1 VAVCGFP
8 PVPQLLGSRVTVDST
23 VLVAVATLGIIALG
37 LGGRTAE
44 RWLRGRGHEA
54 ERLRRVYDALSCGI
68 IVQDAAGNVVHANQA
83 ARDLLGTTDV
93 VLAGSPDADHRV
105 VHEDGSSAEGA
116 AHPLSRAR
124 RSGLPVR
131 GVVHGVLTG
140 TPSERWCLVDAV
152 PVFDPA
158 SGQLVEAIASIT
170 DITQRRRAE
179 TALLN
184 TSDTLSALI
193 QASPLA
199 IFAFDPAGKITSWS
213 AAAERLFG
221 WRAPEVL
228 GHMLPAIPPGQ
239 QGEFRGHHRAVLEG
253 KSFIDLEAQW
263 QRRDGK
269 PVTLSLALA
278 PLYGGLS
285 EVRGVMVLA
294 SDLTERTKLE
304 SQLRQSQKMEAVG
317 QLAGG
322 VAHDFNNLLT
332 AIIGYT
338 SLLLKAVPPGDPN
351 HEDLLEID
359 RAAARATELTQQL
372 LAFSRRQILQPIL
385 IDLNAVLSDTM
396 RMLGRLLG
404 EHIELAILPEVG
416 LGVVRA
422 DRGQIE
428 QVIINLAVNA
438 RDAMEKAGGKLTL
451 ETRNVCLDRAYANQ
465 HPGATEGEFV
475 MLAVTDTGLGM
486 NAATQ
491 GRIFEPF
498 FTTKERGK
506 GTGLGLS
513 TVYGIIKQSGGT
525 IYVYSEPERGT
536 TFKIYLPRVMAP
548 GPAEVPAPARPA
560 SVRGSETVL
569 VVEDEDGVRSLTCR
583 VLRTYGYM
591 VLEAENGGEALLI
604 AEQHPTP
611 IHLLLTD
618 VVLPRMSG
626 RKLAERLVCTRS
638 GLRVLYMSGYTD
650 GSIINHG
657 ALDPGT
663 AFIQKP
669 FTPEALAQKLREVLD
684 SPAASVLS
692 T

>member
-1 VAVCGFP
+1 M
-8 PVPQLLGSRVTVDST
+8 TVEST
-23 VLVAVATLGIIALG
+23 VIVAVATLGIIGLALG
-37 LGGRTAE
+37 GGAIE
-44 RWLRGRGHEA
+44 RWLRGRAHEA
-54 ERLRRVYDALSCGI
+54 GRLHRFYDALSCGI
-68 IVQDAAGNVVHANQA
+68 IVQDAAGKVVHANQA

-93 VLAGSPDADHRV
+93 VLAGSPEADHRV
-105 VHEDGSSAEGA
+105 VHEDGSSAEGD

-124 RSGLPVR
+124 RTGEPVR
-131 GVVHGVLTG
+131 GVVHGVFTG

-158 SGQLVEAIASIT
+158 TGQLVEAIASLT

-179 TALLN
+179 TALRN

-199 IFAFDPAGKITSWS
+199 IFAFDPAGKVTSWN

-221 WRAPEVL
+221 WRASEVL
-228 GHMLPAIPPGQ
+228 GHMLPAIAPGEL
-239 QGEFRGHHRAVLEG
+239 GEFREHHRDVLEG
-253 KSFIDLEAQW
+253 RSFIDLEVPW
-263 QRRDGK
+263 QRRDGTSL
-269 PVTLSLALA
+269 TLSLALA

-285 EVRGVMVLA
+285 EVRGVIALA
-294 SDLTERTKLE
+294 ADLTERKKLE

-338 SLLLKAVPPGDPN
+338 SLLLKAVPPEDPK
-351 HEDLLEID
+351 HDDLLEID

-372 LAFSRRQILQPIL
+372 LAFSRRQMLQPTPL
-385 IDLNAVLSDTM
+385 DLNAVLSDTM

-404 EHIELAILPEVG
+404 EHIELVILPETG

-438 RDAMEKAGGKLTL
+438 RDAMEVGGKLTL
-451 ETRNVCLDRAYANQ
+451 ETRNVHLDRAYASQ

-475 MLAVTDTGLGM
+475 MLAVTDTGIGM

-491 GRIFEPF
+491 ARIFEPF

-536 TFKIYLPRVMAP
+536 TFKIYLPKVIAP
-548 GPAEVPAPARPA
+548 GLTELPVPVRPA
-560 SVRGSETVL
+560 NVRGTETVL

-583 VLRTYGYM
+583 VLQTYGYR

-604 AEQHPTP
+604 AEQHPAP

-618 VVLPRMSG
+618 LVLPRMSG
-626 RKLAERLVCTRS
+626 QKLADRLVRTHS
-638 GLRVLYMSGYTD
+638 DLRVLYMSGYTH
-650 GSIINHG
+650 GSIVNHG

-684 SPAASVLS
+684 SPAASVPS

>member
-1 VAVCGFP
+1 VTD
-8 PVPQLLGSRVTVDST
+8 GSP
-23 VLVAVATLGIIALG
+23 VLVALATLAVLGLG
-37 LGGRTAE
+37 LGGSVVK
-44 RWLRGRGHEA
+44 RWLKGRTHEA
-54 ERLRRVYDALSCGI
+54 ERLHRFYDALSCGI

-83 ARDLLGTTDV
+83 ARELLGTTDV
-93 VLAGSPDADHRV
+93 VLPGSPGADHRV
-105 VHEDGSSAEGA
+105 VHEDGSSAEGD
-116 AHPLSRAR
+116 AHPLSQAR
-124 RSGLPVR
+124 RTGQPVR
-131 GVVHGVLTG
+131 GVVHGVHTG

-158 SGQLVEAIASIT
+158 TGRLVEAIASLT

-184 TSDTLSALI
+184 TRDTLSALI

-199 IFAFDPAGKITSWS
+199 IFTFDTAGKVSSWN

-221 WRAPEVL
+221 WRTSEVL
-228 GHMLPAIPPGQ
+228 GHILPAIAPSQLAG
-239 QGEFRGHHRAVLEG
+239 FREHHRAVLEG
-253 KSFIDLEAQW
+253 QSFIDLEAHW
-263 QRRDGK
+263 QRRDGTT
-269 PVTLSLALA
+269 VTLSLALA

-294 SDLTERTKLE
+294 ADLTDRKKLE
-304 SQLRQSQKMEAVG
+304 GQLRQSQKMEAVG

-338 SLLLKAVPPGDPN
+338 SLVLKDTPP
-351 HEDLLEID
+351 EKQQYQDLLEID

-372 LAFSRRQILQPIL
+372 LAFSRRQMLQPTL
-385 IDLNAVLSDTM
+385 LDLNAVLSDTM

-404 EHIELAILPEVG
+404 EHIELAILPETS

-438 RDAMEKAGGKLTL
+438 RDAMEGGGKLTL
-451 ETRNVCLDRAYANQ
+451 ETRNVSLDRAYAGQ

-475 MLAVTDTGLGM
+475 MLAVTDTGVGM
-486 NAATQ
+486 SAATQ

-525 IYVYSEPERGT
+525 IYVYSEVGRGT
-536 TFKIYLPRVMAP
+536 TFKIYLPRVKAQ
-548 GPAEVPAPARPA
+548 GPTEVPVPTRPA

-569 VVEDEDGVRSLTCR
+569 VVEDEEGVRSLTCR
-583 VLRTYGYM
+583 VLRTYGYT

-604 AEQHPTP
+604 AEQHPAP

-618 VVLPRMSG
+618 VVLPRISG
-626 RKLAERLVCTRS
+626 RKLAERLVRS
-638 GLRVLYMSGYTD
+638 SPELRVLYMSGYTD
-650 GSIINHG
+650 GSIVNHG

-669 FTPEALAQKLREVLD
+669 FTPEALAQRLREVLD
-684 SPAASVLS
+684 APAASVPPA
-692 T
+692 

>member
-1 VAVCGFP
+1 LTVESSAIVAI
-8 PVPQLLGSRVTVDST
+8 
-23 VLVAVATLGIIALG
+23 ATLGIIGLG
-37 LGGRTAE
+37 LGGRAVD
-44 RWLRGRGHEA
+44 RWLRGRAHEA
-54 ERLRRVYDALSCGI
+54 ERLRRFYDALSCGI
-68 IVQDAAGNVVHANQA
+68 IVQDATGKVVHANQA

-93 VLAGSPDADHRV
+93 VLAGSPEADHRV
-105 VHEDGSSAEGA
+105 VHEDGSSAEGD

-124 RSGLPVR
+124 QTGQPVR
-131 GVVHGVLTG
+131 GVVHGVFTG
-140 TPSERWCLVDAV
+140 TTAERWCLVDAV

-158 SGQLVEAIASIT
+158 TGQLVEAVASIT

-179 TALLN
+179 TELRN
-184 TSDTLSALI
+184 TTDTLSALI

-199 IFAFDPAGKITSWS
+199 IFAFDPAGKLTSWN

-221 WRAPEVL
+221 WRASEVL
-228 GHMLPAIPPGQ
+228 GQMLPIAPDQ
-239 QGEFRGHHRAVLEG
+239 LREFREHHLAVLAG
-253 KSFIDLEAQW
+253 KSFIDLEVRW
-263 QRRDGK
+263 QSRDGASLM
-269 PVTLSLALA
+269 LSLALA
-278 PLYGGLS
+278 PLYGGFS
-285 EVRGVMVLA
+285 EVRGVIALA
-294 SDLTERTKLE
+294 ADLTERKKLE

-332 AIIGYT
+332 AIMGYT
-338 SLLLKAVPPGDPN
+338 SLLLRVVPPEDTK

-372 LAFSRRQILQPIL
+372 LAFSRRQMLKPTL
-385 IDLNAVLSDTM
+385 LDLNAVVTGTM

-404 EHIELAILPEVG
+404 EHIELAILSDAG
-416 LGVVRA
+416 LGLVRA

-438 RDAMEKAGGKLTL
+438 RDAMEGGGRLVL
-451 ETRNVCLDRAYANQ
+451 ETRNVTLDRSYASQ

-475 MLAVTDTGLGM
+475 MLAVTDAGTGM
-486 NAATQ
+486 DAATQ
-491 GRIFEPF
+491 ARIFEPF

-525 IYVYSEPERGT
+525 IYVDSEPGRGT

-548 GPAEVPAPARPA
+548 GPTEMPAPVRPA
-560 SVRGSETVL
+560 NVRGTETVL
-569 VVEDEDGVRSLTCR
+569 VVEDEEGVRSLTSR
-583 VLRTYGYM
+583 VLHTYGYT
-591 VLEAENGGEALLI
+591 VLDAENGGEALLI
-604 AEQHPTP
+604 AEQHPAP
-611 IHLLLTD
+611 IHVLLTD

-626 RKLAERLVCTRS
+626 RKLAERLVRTHPD
-638 GLRVLYMSGYTD
+638 LRILYMSGYTD
-650 GSIINHG
+650 DSIVNRG
-657 ALDPGT
+657 TLDPGT

-669 FTPEALAQKLREVLD
+669 FTPDALARKLREVLD
-684 SPAASVLS
+684 SPYASVPV

>member
-1 VAVCGFP
+1 LTVESTAIVAI
-8 PVPQLLGSRVTVDST
+8 
-23 VLVAVATLGIIALG
+23 ATLAIVG
-37 LGGRTAE
+37 LGVGGRAVE
-44 RWLRGRGHEA
+44 RWLRGRAHEA
-54 ERLRRVYDALSCGI
+54 ERLRRFYDALSCGI
-68 IVQDAAGNVVHANQA
+68 IVQDAAGRVVHANQA

-93 VLAGSPDADHRV
+93 VLAGSPSSDHRV
-105 VHEDGSSAEGA
+105 VHEDGSSAEGN

-124 RSGLPVR
+124 QTGQPVR
-131 GVVHGVLTG
+131 GVVHGVFTG
-140 TPSERWCLVDAV
+140 TASERWCLVDAV

-158 SGQLVEAIASIT
+158 TGLLVEAVASIT

-179 TALLN
+179 TELRN

-199 IFAFDPAGKITSWS
+199 IFAFDPAGKLTSWN
-213 AAAERLFG
+213 AAAERMFG
-221 WRAPEVL
+221 WKAPEVL
-228 GHMLPAIPPGQ
+228 GHTLPAIAPDQ
-239 QGEFRGHHRAVLEG
+239 LREFREHHLAVLAG
-253 KSFIDLEAQW
+253 KSFIDLEVRW
-263 QRRDGK
+263 QRRDGALLM
-269 PVTLSLALA
+269 LSLALA

-285 EVRGVMVLA
+285 EVRGVIALA
-294 SDLTERTKLE
+294 ADLTERKKLE

-332 AIIGYT
+332 AIMGYT
-338 SLLLKAVPPGDPN
+338 SLLLKVVPRQDPK

-359 RAAARATELTQQL
+359 RAAGRATELTQQL
-372 LAFSRRQILQPIL
+372 LAFSRRQMLKPTL
-385 IDLNAVLSDTM
+385 LDLNAVLSDTM
-396 RMLGRLLG
+396 RLLGRLLG
-404 EHIELAILPEVG
+404 EHIELAILPDTG

-438 RDAMEKAGGKLTL
+438 RDAMQGGGRLVL
-451 ETRNVCLDRAYANQ
+451 ETRNVTLDRTYASQ

-475 MLAVTDTGLGM
+475 MLAVTDTGTGM
-486 NAATQ
+486 DAATQ
-491 GRIFEPF
+491 ARIFEPF

-525 IYVYSEPERGT
+525 IYVYSEPDRGT
-536 TFKIYLPRVMAP
+536 TFKIYLPRVMAR
-548 GPAEVPAPARPA
+548 GPIEMPAPVKPA
-560 SVRGSETVL
+560 NVRGTETVL
-569 VVEDEDGVRSLTCR
+569 VVEDEEGVRSLTCR
-583 VLRTYGYM
+583 VLHTYGYT

-604 AEQHPTP
+604 AEQHPAP
-611 IHLLLTD
+611 VHLLLTD

-626 RKLAERLVCTRS
+626 LKLAERLVRTQPD
-638 GLRVLYMSGYTD
+638 LRILYMSGYTD
-650 GSIINHG
+650 GSIVNH
-657 ALDPGT
+657 LDPGT

-669 FTPEALAQKLREVLD
+669 FTPDALAQKLREVLD
-684 SPAASVLS
+684 SPAASVPS

>member
-1 VAVCGFP
+1 
-8 PVPQLLGSRVTVDST
+8 VTIESV
-23 VLVAVATLGIIALG
+23 VIVATVTLGAIGLG
-37 LGGRTAE
+37 LSGGAVQ
-44 RWLRGRGHEA
+44 RWLRWRAHEA
-54 ERLRRVYDALSCGI
+54 ERLRRFYDALSCGI
-68 IVQDAAGNVVHANQA
+68 IVQDAAGKVVHANQA

-93 VLAGSPDADHRV
+93 VLAGSPDSDHRV
-105 VHEDGSSAEGA
+105 VHEDGSSAEGN

-124 RSGLPVR
+124 QTGQPVR
-131 GVVHGVLTG
+131 GVVHGVFTG
-140 TPSERWCLVDAV
+140 TPAERWCLVDAV

-158 SGQLVEAIASIT
+158 TGKLVEAIASLT
-170 DITQRRRAE
+170 DITQRRRVE
-179 TALLN
+179 TALRN

-199 IFAFDPAGKITSWS
+199 IFAFDPAGKVTSWNP
-213 AAAERLFG
+213 AAERLFG
-221 WRAPEVL
+221 WRASEVV
-228 GHMLPAIPPGQ
+228 GHMLPAIAPDQLGK
-239 QGEFRGHHRAVLEG
+239 FREHHLAVLEG
-253 KSFIDLEAQW
+253 RAFIDLEAQW
-263 QRRDGK
+263 QRRDGTSL
-269 PVTLSLALA
+269 TLSLALA

-285 EVRGVMVLA
+285 EVRGVIALA
-294 SDLTERTKLE
+294 ADLTDRKKLE

-332 AIIGYT
+332 AIMGFT
-338 SLLLKAVPPGDPN
+338 SLLLKAVPPEDPK
-351 HEDLLEID
+351 HDDLLEID

-372 LAFSRRQILQPIL
+372 LAFSRRQMLQPTL
-385 IDLNAVLSDTM
+385 LDLNAVLSDTM

-404 EHIELAILPEVG
+404 QHIELAILPETD

-438 RDAMEKAGGKLTL
+438 RDAMERGGKLTL
-451 ETRNVCLDRAYANQ
+451 ETRNVTLDRAYAGQ

-475 MLAVTDTGLGM
+475 MLAVTDTGSGM
-486 NAATQ
+486 SPATQ
-491 GRIFEPF
+491 ARIFEPF

-536 TFKIYLPRVMAP
+536 TFKIYLPRVVAH
-548 GPAEVPAPARPA
+548 GPTELSVPARPA
-560 SVRGSETVL
+560 DVRGNETVL
-569 VVEDEDGVRSLTCR
+569 VVEDEDGVRALTCR
-583 VLRTYGYM
+583 VLQTYGYT

-604 AEQHPTP
+604 AEQHPAP
-611 IHLLLTD
+611 IHILLTD

-626 RKLAERLVCTRS
+626 RKLAERLVRTQS
-638 GLRVLYMSGYTD
+638 DLRVLYMSGYTD
-650 GSIINHG
+650 GSIFNHG

-663 AFIQKP
+663 AFIPKP

-684 SPAASVLS
+684 SPAASVPS

>member
-1 VAVCGFP
+1 MVALT
-8 PVPQLLGSRVTVDST
+8 LLGIV
-23 VLVAVATLGIIALG
+23 GLG
-37 LGGRTAE
+37 LGGWGLQRL
-44 RWLRGRGHEA
+44 LRGRAHET
-54 ERLRRVYDALSCGI
+54 ERLRRFYDALSCGI
-68 IVQDAAGNVVHANQA
+68 IVQDAAGKVVHANQA
-83 ARDLLGTTDV
+83 ARELLGTTDV
-93 VLAGSPDADHRV
+93 VLAGSPGADHRV
-105 VHEDGSSAEGA
+105 VHEDGSSAEGE
-116 AHPLSRAR
+116 AHPLSHAR
-124 RSGLPVR
+124 RTGLPVR
-131 GVVHGVLTG
+131 GVVHGVRTG
-140 TPSERWCLVDAV
+140 TPTERWCLVDAV

-158 SGQLVEAIASIT
+158 TGQLVEAIASIT

-184 TSDTLSALI
+184 ASDTLSALI

-199 IFAFDPAGKITSWS
+199 IFAFDPDGKVTSWN
-213 AAAERLFG
+213 AAAERMFG
-221 WRAPEVL
+221 WRASEVL
-228 GHMLPAIPPGQ
+228 GHMLPAIAPDDVR
-239 QGEFRGHHRAVLEG
+239 EFREHHQAVLEG
-253 KSFIDLEAQW
+253 QSFIDLETQW
-263 QRRDGK
+263 QRRDGR

-294 SDLTERTKLE
+294 ADLTERKKLE
-304 SQLRQSQKMEAVG
+304 SQLRQAQKMEAVG

-338 SLLLKAVPPGDPN
+338 SLLLKAVPSGDQK

-372 LAFSRRQILQPIL
+372 LAFSRRQMLQPTL
-385 IDLNAVLSDTM
+385 LDLNAVLSDTM
-396 RMLGRLLG
+396 RMVGRLLG
-404 EHIELAILPEVG
+404 EQIELAILPDAG

-438 RDAMEKAGGKLTL
+438 RDAMPGGGKLTL
-451 ETRNVCLDRAYANQ
+451 ETRNVRLDRNYASQ
-465 HPGATEGEFV
+465 HPGATEGDFI
-475 MLAVTDTGLGM
+475 MLAVTDTGIGM
-486 NAATQ
+486 SPATQ
-491 GRIFEPF
+491 ARIFEPF

-536 TFKIYLPRVMAP
+536 TFKIFLPRVMAP
-548 GPAEVPAPARPA
+548 GPTEVPVLARPA
-560 SVRGSETVL
+560 TVCGNETVL
-569 VVEDEDGVRSLTCR
+569 VVEDEESVRVLTCR
-583 VLRTYGYM
+583 VLRTYGYT

-604 AEQHPTP
+604 AEQHPGS

-626 RKLAERLVCTRS
+626 RKLAERLVRS
-638 GLRVLYMSGYTD
+638 STDLRVLYMSGYTD
-650 GSIINHG
+650 GSIVNHG
-657 ALDPGT
+657 TLDPGT

-684 SPAASVLS
+684 SPAASVPS
-692 T
+692 S

>member
-1 VAVCGFP
+1 
-8 PVPQLLGSRVTVDST
+8 VTIESV
-23 VLVAVATLGIIALG
+23 VIVATVTLGAIGLG
-37 LGGRTAE
+37 LSGGAVQ
-44 RWLRGRGHEA
+44 RWLRWRAHEA
-54 ERLRRVYDALSCGI
+54 ERLRRFYDALSCGI
-68 IVQDAAGNVVHANQA
+68 IVQDAAGKVVHANQA

-93 VLAGSPDADHRV
+93 VLAGSPDSDHRV
-105 VHEDGSSAEGA
+105 VHEDGSSAEGN

-124 RSGLPVR
+124 QTGQPVR
-131 GVVHGVLTG
+131 GVVHGVFTG
-140 TPSERWCLVDAV
+140 TPAERWCLVDAV

-158 SGQLVEAIASIT
+158 TGKLVEAIASLT
-170 DITQRRRAE
+170 DITQRRRVE
-179 TALLN
+179 TALRN

-199 IFAFDPAGKITSWS
+199 IFAFDPPGKVTSWN
-213 AAAERLFG
+213 AAAELLFG
-221 WRAPEVL
+221 WRAAEVV
-228 GHMLPAIPPGQ
+228 GHMLPAITPDQLGR
-239 QGEFRGHHRAVLEG
+239 FRQHHLAVLEG
-253 KSFIDLEAQW
+253 RSFIDLEAQW
-263 QRRDGK
+263 QRRDGTSL
-269 PVTLSLALA
+269 TLSLALA

-285 EVRGVMVLA
+285 EVRGVIALA
-294 SDLTERTKLE
+294 ADLTERKKLE

-332 AIIGYT
+332 AIMGFT
-338 SLLLKAVPPGDPN
+338 SLLLKAVPPEDPK
-351 HEDLLEID
+351 HDDLLEID

-372 LAFSRRQILQPIL
+372 LAFSRRQMLQPTL
-385 IDLNAVLSDTM
+385 LDLNAVLSDTM

-404 EHIELAILPEVG
+404 QHIELAILPETD

-438 RDAMEKAGGKLTL
+438 RDAMERGGKLTL
-451 ETRNVCLDRAYANQ
+451 ETRNVTLDRAYAGQ

-475 MLAVTDTGLGM
+475 MLAVTDTGSGM
-486 NAATQ
+486 SPATQ
-491 GRIFEPF
+491 ARIFEPF

-536 TFKIYLPRVMAP
+536 TFKIYLPRVVAH
-548 GPAEVPAPARPA
+548 GPTELSVPARPA
-560 SVRGSETVL
+560 DVRGNETVL
-569 VVEDEDGVRSLTCR
+569 VVEDEDGVRALTSR
-583 VLRTYGYM
+583 VLQTYGYT

-604 AEQHPTP
+604 AEQHPAP

-626 RKLAERLVCTRS
+626 RKLAERLVRTQS
-638 GLRVLYMSGYTD
+638 DLRVLYMSGYTD
-650 GSIINHG
+650 GSIFNHG

-663 AFIQKP
+663 AFIPKP

-684 SPAASVLS
+684 SPAASVPS

>member
-1 VAVCGFP
+1 VS
-8 PVPQLLGSRVTVDST
+8 LGSRIIVATAT
-23 VLVAVATLGIIALG
+23 LLIIGLGLVAGTVK
-37 LGGRTAE
+37 
-44 RWLRGRGHEA
+44 RWLRGRAHEA
-54 ERLRRVYDALSCGI
+54 ERLRRFYDALSCGI
-68 IVQDAAGNVVHANQA
+68 IVQDADGRVVHANQA

-93 VLAGSPDADHRV
+93 VLAGSPDSDHRV
-105 VHEDGSSAEGA
+105 VHEDGSSAEGN

-124 RSGLPVR
+124 QTGQPVR
-131 GVVHGVLTG
+131 GVVHGVFTG
-140 TPSERWCLVDAV
+140 TPAERWCLVDAV

-158 SGQLVEAIASIT
+158 TGQLVEAIASLT

-179 TALLN
+179 TALRN

-193 QASPLA
+193 QASPLS
-199 IFAFDPAGKITSWS
+199 IFAFDAAGKVSSWN
-213 AAAERLFG
+213 AAAEQLFG
-221 WRAPEVL
+221 WRASEVL
-228 GHMLPAIPPGQ
+228 GHTLPAIAPDQ
-239 QGEFRGHHRAVLEG
+239 LAQFREYHLAVLAG
-253 KSFIDLEAQW
+253 KSFIDLEMRW
-263 QRRDGK
+263 QRRDG
-269 PVTLSLALA
+269 TSLTSSLALA

-285 EVRGVMVLA
+285 EVRGVIALA
-294 SDLTERTKLE
+294 ADLTERKRLE
-304 SQLRQSQKMEAVG
+304 SQLLQSQKMEAVG

-332 AIIGYT
+332 AIMGYT
-338 SLLLKAVPPGDPN
+338 SLLLKAVPPEDPK

-372 LAFSRRQILQPIL
+372 LAFSRRQMLTPTL
-385 IDLNAVLSDTM
+385 LDLNAVLSNTM

-404 EHIELAILPEVG
+404 AHIELAILPETG

-422 DRGQIE
+422 DRGQLE

-438 RDAMEKAGGKLTL
+438 RDAMEGGGKLTL
-451 ETRNVCLDRAYANQ
+451 ETRNVTLDRAYASQ

-475 MLAVTDTGLGM
+475 MLAVTDTGSGM
-486 NAATQ
+486 DPAIQA
-491 GRIFEPF
+491 RIFEPF

-525 IYVYSEPERGT
+525 IYVYSEPGWGT
-536 TFKIYLPRVMAP
+536 TFKIYLPRVMAQ
-548 GPAEVPAPARPA
+548 GPTEVPVPARPGN
-560 SVRGSETVL
+560 VRGTETVL
-569 VVEDEDGVRSLTCR
+569 VVEDEEGVRSLTCR
-583 VLRTYGYM
+583 VLQTYGYE

-604 AEQHPTP
+604 AEQHPAP

-626 RKLAERLVCTRS
+626 QKLAERLARTQS
-638 GLRVLYMSGYTD
+638 GLRVLYMSGYTH
-650 GSIINHG
+650 GAIVNHG

-669 FTPEALAQKLREVLD
+669 FTPEALAHKLRTVLD
-684 SPAASVLS
+684 SSATSVPS

>member
-1 VAVCGFP
+1 MVG
-8 PVPQLLGSRVTVDST
+8 L
-23 VLVAVATLGIIALG
+23 ALG
-37 LGGRTAE
+37 AGVVQRWHGRRAHEGE
-44 RWLRGRGHEA
+44 RV
-54 ERLRRVYDALSCGI
+54 RRFYDALSCGI
-68 IVQDAAGNVVHANQA
+68 IVQDASGKVVHANQA

-93 VLAGSPDADHRV
+93 VLAGSPGADHRV
-105 VHEDGSSAEGA
+105 VHEDGSSAEGD
-116 AHPLSRAR
+116 AHPLSLAR
-124 RSGLPVR
+124 RTGQPVR
-131 GVVHGVLTG
+131 GAVHGVFTG
-140 TPSERWCLVDAV
+140 TAEERWCLVDAV

-158 SGQLVEAIASIT
+158 TGSLVEAVASLT

-184 TSDTLSALI
+184 TTDTLSALI

-199 IFAFDPAGKITSWS
+199 IFAFDPAGKITSWNS
-213 AAAERLFG
+213 AAERLFG
-221 WRAPEVL
+221 WRASEVL
-228 GHMLPAIPPGQ
+228 GHTLPAIAPDQ
-239 QGEFRGHHRAVLEG
+239 RQAFRVHHLAVLEG
-253 KSFIDLEAQW
+253 KSFIDLEARW
-263 QRRDGK
+263 QRRDGR
-269 PVTLSLALA
+269 PVTLNLALA

-294 SDLTERTKLE
+294 ADLTERKKLE

-338 SLLLKAVPPGDPN
+338 SLLLKAVPPGDQK

-372 LAFSRRQILQPIL
+372 LAFSRRQMLQPTL
-385 IDLNAVLSDTM
+385 LDLNAVLSDTM

-404 EHIELAILPEVG
+404 EHIELAILPDPG

-422 DRGQIE
+422 DRGQLE

-438 RDAMEKAGGKLTL
+438 RDAMEAGGRLTL
-451 ETRNVCLDRAYANQ
+451 ETMNVSLDRAYVSQ
-465 HPGATEGEFV
+465 HPGAAEGEYV
-475 MLAVTDTGLGM
+475 MLAVTDSGM
-486 NAATQ
+486 GMDGATQ
-491 GRIFEPF
+491 ARIFEPF

-513 TVYGIIKQSGGT
+513 TVYGIVKQSGGT

-536 TFKIYLPRVMAP
+536 TFKIYLPRVMAA
-548 GPAEVPAPARPA
+548 GPTKVSPPVRPTN
-560 SVRGSETVL
+560 VRGTETVL
-569 VVEDEDGVRSLTCR
+569 VVEDEEGVRSLTCR
-583 VLRTYGYM
+583 VLRTYGYT

-604 AEQHPTP
+604 AEQHLAP

-626 RKLAERLVCTRS
+626 RKLAERLVRVCS
-638 GLRVLYMSGYTD
+638 DLRVLYMSGYTD
-650 GSIINHG
+650 ASIVNHG
-657 ALDPGT
+657 ALDPG
-663 AFIQKP
+663 AEFLQKP
-669 FTPEALAQKLREVLD
+669 FTPEVLAQKLRAVLD
-684 SPAASVLS
+684 SPAASVPPA
-692 T
+692 

>member
-1 VAVCGFP
+1 MTIESA
-8 PVPQLLGSRVTVDST
+8 L
-23 VLVAVATLGIIALG
+23 VLALALVMFGLALG
-37 LGGRTAE
+37 AGAVQRWHSGRSHQSE
-44 RWLRGRGHEA
+44 RV
-54 ERLRRVYDALSCGI
+54 RRFYDALSCGI
-68 IVQDAAGNVVHANQA
+68 IVQDASGKVVHANQA

-93 VLAGSPDADHRV
+93 VLAGSPGADHRV
-105 VHEDGSSAEGA
+105 VHEDGSSAEGD
-116 AHPLSRAR
+116 AHPLSLAR
-124 RSGLPVR
+124 RTGQPVR
-131 GVVHGVLTG
+131 GVVHGVFAG
-140 TPSERWCLVDAV
+140 TPAERWCLVDAV

-158 SGQLVEAIASIT
+158 TGLLLEAVASLT

-179 TALLN
+179 TALMN
-184 TSDTLSALI
+184 TTDTLSALI

-199 IFAFDPAGKITSWS
+199 IFAFDPAGKVTSWN

-221 WRAPEVL
+221 WRASEVL
-228 GHMLPAIPPGQ
+228 GHSLPAIAPDQ
-239 QGEFRGHHRAVLEG
+239 VRAFHEHHHAVLEG
-253 KSFIDLEAQW
+253 KSFIDLEARW
-263 QRRDGK
+263 QRRDGR

-294 SDLTERTKLE
+294 ADLTERKKLE
-304 SQLRQSQKMEAVG
+304 SELRQSQKMEAVG

-338 SLLLKAVPPGDPN
+338 SLLLKAVPPGDQK

-359 RAAARATELTQQL
+359 RAAARATDLTQQL
-372 LAFSRRQILQPIL
+372 LAFSRRQMLQPTL
-385 IDLNAVLSDTM
+385 LDLNAVLSDTM

-404 EHIELAILPEVG
+404 EHIELVILPDPG
-416 LGVVRA
+416 LGVVRV
-422 DRGQIE
+422 DRGQVE

-438 RDAMEKAGGKLTL
+438 RDAMEGGGRLTL
-451 ETRNVCLDRAYANQ
+451 ETRNVSLDRAYVSE
-465 HPGATEGEFV
+465 HPGAAEGDYV
-475 MLAVTDTGLGM
+475 MLAVTDSGIGM

-491 GRIFEPF
+491 ARIFEPF

-513 TVYGIIKQSGGT
+513 TVYGIVKQSGGT
-525 IYVYSEPERGT
+525 IYVYSELDRGT
-536 TFKIYLPRVMAP
+536 TFKIYLPRVMAR
-548 GPAEVPAPARPA
+548 GPATVSPPVRPV
-560 SVRGSETVL
+560 SVRGTETVL
-569 VVEDEDGVRSLTCR
+569 VVEDEEGVRSLTCR
-583 VLRTYGYM
+583 VLRTYGYT

-626 RKLAERLVCTRS
+626 RKLAERLVRVCS
-638 GLRVLYMSGYTD
+638 DLRVLYMSGYTD
-650 GSIINHG
+650 GSIVNHG

-663 AFIQKP
+663 AFLQKP
-669 FTPEALAQKLREVLD
+669 FTPEALAQKLRAVLD
-684 SPAASVLS
+684 SPAASVPLA
-692 T
+692 

>member
-1 VAVCGFP
+1 M
-8 PVPQLLGSRVTVDST
+8 T
-23 VLVAVATLGIIALG
+23 VLSAISLALAALALAGLG
-37 LGGRTAE
+37 LGVAAVK
-44 RWLRGRGHEA
+44 RWLRGRAYEV
-54 ERLRRVYDALSCGI
+54 ERLRRFYDAFSCGI
-68 IVQDAAGNVVHANQA
+68 IVQDAGGCVVHANQA

-93 VLAGSPDADHRV
+93 VLAGSPGADHRV
-105 VHEDGSSAEGA
+105 VHEDGTSAEGD
-116 AHPLSRAR
+116 AHPLSQAR
-124 RSGLPVR
+124 RTGLPVR
-131 GVVHGVLTG
+131 GVVHGVFTG

-158 SGQLVEAIASIT
+158 TGILVEAVASLT

-184 TSDTLSALI
+184 ASDTLSALI

-199 IFAFDPAGKITSWS
+199 ILAFDPAGKITTWN

-221 WRAPEVL
+221 WRASEIV
-228 GHMLPAIPPGQ
+228 GHNLPAIAPDQ
-239 QGEFRGHHRAVLEG
+239 QRTFRDHHLAVLEG
-253 KSFIDLEAQW
+253 QSFIDLEVRW

-269 PVTLSLALA
+269 TVTLSLALA

-285 EVRGVMVLA
+285 QVRGVMVLA
-294 SDLTERTKLE
+294 ADLTERKRLE

-338 SLLLKAVPPGDPN
+338 SLLLKAMPPGQQHD
-351 HEDLLEID
+351 DLLEID
-359 RAAARATELTQQL
+359 RAAGRATELTQQL
-372 LAFSRRQILQPIL
+372 LAFSRRQMLQPTL
-385 IDLNAVLSDTM
+385 LDLNTVLSDTM

-404 EHIELAILPEVG
+404 EHIELAILPDPA

-438 RDAMEKAGGKLTL
+438 RDAMEAGGKLIL
-451 ETRNVCLDRAYANQ
+451 ETRNVCLDRAYASQ
-465 HPGATEGEFV
+465 HPGSAEGEFV
-475 MLAVTDTGLGM
+475 MLAVTDTGIGM
-486 NAATQ
+486 SAETQ
-491 GRIFEPF
+491 ARIFEPF

-513 TVYGIIKQSGGT
+513 TVYGIVKQSGGT
-525 IYVYSEPERGT
+525 IYVYSEPDRGT
-536 TFKIYLPRVMAP
+536 TFKIYLPRVMAAQS
-548 GPAEVPAPARPA
+548 PAASVPAAPKPA
-560 SVRGSETVL
+560 SVRGAETVL
-569 VVEDEDGVRSLTCR
+569 VVEDEEGVRSLTCR
-583 VLRTYGYM
+583 VLRTYGYT

-604 AEQHPTP
+604 AEQHHAP

-626 RKLAERLVCTRS
+626 RKLAERLVRAS
-638 GLRVLYMSGYTD
+638 SELRVLYMSGYTD
-650 GSIINHG
+650 GSIVNHG
-657 ALDPGT
+657 ALEPGT

-669 FTPEALAQKLREVLD
+669 FTPEGLAQKLREVLD
-684 SPAASVLS
+684 SPHASVPPS
-692 T
+692 

>member
-1 VAVCGFP
+1 VSLESTAIVA
-8 PVPQLLGSRVTVDST
+8 L
-23 VLVAVATLGIIALG
+23 ATLAVIGLG
-37 LGGRTAE
+37 LGGRAIE

-54 ERLRRVYDALSCGI
+54 ERLRRFYDALSCGI
-68 IVQDAAGNVVHANQA
+68 IVQDAAGKVVHANQA

-93 VLAGSPDADHRV
+93 VLAGSPDADHRL

-124 RSGLPVR
+124 RTSQPVR
-131 GVVHGVLTG
+131 GVVHGVFTG

-158 SGQLVEAIASIT
+158 TGQLVEAVASLT

-179 TALLN
+179 TALRN
-184 TSDTLSALI
+184 TTDTLSALI

-199 IFAFDPAGKITSWS
+199 IFAFDPAGKVTSWN

-221 WRAPEVL
+221 WRASEVL
-228 GHMLPAIPPGQ
+228 GHMLPAIPPDQ
-239 QGEFRGHHRAVLEG
+239 LEEFREHHRAVLEG
-253 KSFIDLEAQW
+253 KSFLDLEAQW
-263 QRRDGK
+263 QRRDGTS
-269 PVTLSLALA
+269 VTLSLALA

-294 SDLTERTKLE
+294 ADLTERKKLE
-304 SQLRQSQKMEAVG
+304 GQLRQSQKMEAVG

-332 AIIGYT
+332 AIIGFA
-338 SLLLKAVPPGDPN
+338 SLLLKAVPPEDPKYQ
-351 HEDLLEID
+351 DLLEID
-359 RAAARATELTQQL
+359 RAAVRATELTQQL
-372 LAFSRRQILQPIL
+372 LAFSRRQMLQPTL
-385 IDLNAVLSDTM
+385 VDLNAVLSDTM

-404 EHIELAILPEVG
+404 EHIELTILPETG

-438 RDAMEKAGGKLTL
+438 RDAMEGGGKLTL
-451 ETRNVCLDRAYANQ
+451 ETRNVSLDRAYASR

-475 MLAVTDTGLGM
+475 MLAVTDSGM
-486 NAATQ
+486 GMSAATQ

-536 TFKIYLPRVMAP
+536 TFKIYLPRVMAL
-548 GPAEVPAPARPA
+548 GPTEVPAPVRPA
-560 SVRGSETVL
+560 NVRGTETVL
-569 VVEDEDGVRSLTCR
+569 VVEDEEGIRSLICR
-583 VLRTYGYM
+583 VLQTYGYT

-604 AEQHPTP
+604 AEQHPAP
-611 IHLLLTD
+611 IQLLLTD

-626 RKLAERLVCTRS
+626 RKLAERLVRTRS
-638 GLRVLYMSGYTD
+638 DLRVLYMSGYTD
-650 GSIINHG
+650 GSIVNHG

-669 FTPEALAQKLREVLD
+669 FTPEGLAQRLREVLD
-684 SPAASVLS
+684 SPAASVPS

>member
-1 VAVCGFP
+1 
-8 PVPQLLGSRVTVDST
+8 VTIESV
-23 VLVAVATLGIIALG
+23 VIVATVTLGAIGLG
-37 LGGRTAE
+37 LSGGAVQ
-44 RWLRGRGHEA
+44 RWLRWRAHEA
-54 ERLRRVYDALSCGI
+54 ERLRRFYDALSCGI
-68 IVQDAAGNVVHANQA
+68 IVQDAAGKVVHANQA

-93 VLAGSPDADHRV
+93 VLAGSPDSDHRV
-105 VHEDGSSAEGA
+105 VHEDGSSAEGN

-124 RSGLPVR
+124 QTGQPVR
-131 GVVHGVLTG
+131 GVVHGVFTG
-140 TPSERWCLVDAV
+140 TPAERWCLVDAV

-158 SGQLVEAIASIT
+158 TGQLVEAIASLT
-170 DITQRRRAE
+170 DITQRRRVE
-179 TALLN
+179 TALRN

-199 IFAFDPAGKITSWS
+199 IFAFDPAGKVTSWNP
-213 AAAERLFG
+213 AAERLFG
-221 WRAPEVL
+221 WRASEVV
-228 GHMLPAIPPGQ
+228 GHMLPAIAPDQLGK
-239 QGEFRGHHRAVLEG
+239 FREHHLAVLEG
-253 KSFIDLEAQW
+253 RAFIDLEAQW
-263 QRRDGK
+263 QRRDGTSL
-269 PVTLSLALA
+269 TLSLALA

-285 EVRGVMVLA
+285 EVRGVIALA
-294 SDLTERTKLE
+294 ADLTDRKKLE

-332 AIIGYT
+332 AIMGFT
-338 SLLLKAVPPGDPN
+338 SLLLKAVPPEDPK
-351 HEDLLEID
+351 HDDLLEID

-372 LAFSRRQILQPIL
+372 LAFSRRQMLQPTL
-385 IDLNAVLSDTM
+385 LDLNAVLSDTM

-404 EHIELAILPEVG
+404 QHIELAILPETD

-438 RDAMEKAGGKLTL
+438 RDAMERGGKLTL
-451 ETRNVCLDRAYANQ
+451 ETRNVTLDRAYAGQ

-475 MLAVTDTGLGM
+475 MLAVTDTGSGM
-486 NAATQ
+486 SPATQ
-491 GRIFEPF
+491 ARIFEPF

-536 TFKIYLPRVMAP
+536 TFKIYLPRVVAH
-548 GPAEVPAPARPA
+548 GPTELSVPARPA
-560 SVRGSETVL
+560 DVRGNETVL
-569 VVEDEDGVRSLTCR
+569 VVEDEDGVRALTCR
-583 VLRTYGYM
+583 VLQTYGYT

-604 AEQHPTP
+604 AEQHPAP
-611 IHLLLTD
+611 IHILLTD

-626 RKLAERLVCTRS
+626 RKLAERLVRTQS
-638 GLRVLYMSGYTD
+638 DLRVLYMSGYTD
-650 GSIINHG
+650 GSIFNHG

-663 AFIQKP
+663 AFIPKP

-684 SPAASVLS
+684 SPAASVPS

>member
-1 VAVCGFP
+1 M
-8 PVPQLLGSRVTVDST
+8 
-23 VLVAVATLGIIALG
+23 
-37 LGGRTAE
+37 
-44 RWLRGRGHEA
+44 
-54 ERLRRVYDALSCGI
+54 
-68 IVQDAAGNVVHANQA
+68 
-83 ARDLLGTTDV
+83 
-93 VLAGSPDADHRV
+93 
-105 VHEDGSSAEGA
+105 
-116 AHPLSRAR
+116 
-124 RSGLPVR
+124 
-131 GVVHGVLTG
+131 LTG

-158 SGQLVEAIASIT
+158 TGQLVEAIASLT
-170 DITQRRRAE
+170 DITERRRAE
-179 TALLN
+179 IALLN
-184 TSDTLSALI
+184 TTDTLSALV

-199 IFAFDPAGKITSWS
+199 IFAFDPAGKVTSWN

-221 WRAPEVL
+221 WRASEVL
-228 GHMLPAIPPGQ
+228 GHILPAIPPNHLR
-239 QGEFRGHHRAVLEG
+239 EFREHQRAVLEG
-253 KSFIDLEAQW
+253 QSFIDLEAQW
-263 QRRDGK
+263 QRRDGR

-294 SDLTERTKLE
+294 ADLTERKKLE

-338 SLLLKAVPPGDPN
+338 SLLLKVVPPGDQK

-372 LAFSRRQILQPIL
+372 LAFSRRQMLQPTL
-385 IDLNAVLSDTM
+385 LDLNAVLSDTF

-404 EHIELAILPEVG
+404 EHIELAIVPDPG
-416 LGVVRA
+416 LGVARA

-438 RDAMEKAGGKLTL
+438 RDAMEGGGKLTL
-451 ETRNVCLDRAYANQ
+451 ETGNVTLDEAYASQ
-465 HPGATEGEFV
+465 HPGAVEGEFV
-475 MLAVTDTGLGM
+475 MLAVTDTGVGM
-486 NAATQ
+486 TPATQ
-491 GRIFEPF
+491 ARIFEPF

-525 IYVYSEPERGT
+525 IYVYSEPGRGT
-536 TFKIYLPRVMAP
+536 TFKIYLPRVMAR
-548 GPAEVPAPARPA
+548 GPTEIAVPTRP
-560 SVRGSETVL
+560 VTVNGTETVL
-569 VVEDEDGVRSLTCR
+569 VVEDEERVRSLTCR
-583 VLRTYGYM
+583 VLRTYGYT

-604 AEQHPTP
+604 AEQHPST

-626 RKLAERLVCTRS
+626 RKLAERLVRS
-638 GLRVLYMSGYTD
+638 SPELRVLYMSGYTD
-650 GSIINHG
+650 GSIVKHG
-657 ALDPGT
+657 TLEPGT

-669 FTPEALAQKLREVLD
+669 FTPEGLAQKLREVLD
-684 SPAASVLS
+684 APAASVPYA
-692 T
+692 

>member
-1 VAVCGFP
+1 MTIESA
-8 PVPQLLGSRVTVDST
+8 L
-23 VLVAVATLGIIALG
+23 VLALALG
-37 LGGRTAE
+37 MVGLALGGGAIQ
-44 RWLRGRGHEA
+44 RWHRGRVHQG
-54 ERLRRVYDALSCGI
+54 ERVRRFYDALSCGI
-68 IVQDAAGNVVHANQA
+68 IVQDASGRVVHANQA

-93 VLAGSPDADHRV
+93 VLAGSPGADHRV
-105 VHEDGSSAEGA
+105 VNEDGSSAEGD
-116 AHPLSRAR
+116 AHPLSLAR
-124 RSGLPVR
+124 RTGQPVR
-131 GVVHGVLTG
+131 GVVHGVFTG

-158 SGQLVEAIASIT
+158 TGSLVEAVASLT

-179 TALLN
+179 TALMN
-184 TSDTLSALI
+184 TTDTLSALI

-199 IFAFDPAGKITSWS
+199 IFAFDSAAKVTSWN

-221 WRAPEVL
+221 WRASEVL
-228 GHMLPAIPPGQ
+228 GHTLPAIAPDQ
-239 QGEFRGHHRAVLEG
+239 VRAFRDQHLAVLEG
-253 KSFIDLEAQW
+253 KSFIDLEARW
-263 QRRDGK
+263 QRRDGR

-294 SDLTERTKLE
+294 ADLTERKKLE

-338 SLLLKAVPPGDPN
+338 SLLLKAVPAGDQK

-372 LAFSRRQILQPIL
+372 LAFSRRQMLLPTL
-385 IDLNAVLSDTM
+385 LDLNAVLADTM

-404 EHIELAILPEVG
+404 EHIELVVLPEPG

-422 DRGQIE
+422 DCGQLE

-438 RDAMEKAGGKLTL
+438 RDAMEGGGRLTL
-451 ETRNVCLDRAYANQ
+451 ETRNVSLDGAYVSQ
-465 HPGATEGEFV
+465 HPGAAEGDYV
-475 MLAVTDTGLGM
+475 MLAVTDSGIGM
-486 NAATQ
+486 DAATQ
-491 GRIFEPF
+491 ARIFEPF

-513 TVYGIIKQSGGT
+513 TVYGIVKQSGGT

-536 TFKIYLPRVMAP
+536 TFKIYLPRVMAQ
-548 GPAEVPAPARPA
+548 GPTRIAAPVRPA
-560 SVRGSETVL
+560 SVHGTETVL
-569 VVEDEDGVRSLTCR
+569 VVEDEEGVRSLTCR
-583 VLRTYGYM
+583 VLRTYGYT

-604 AEQHPTP
+604 AEQHPAP
-611 IHLLLTD
+611 IHVLLTD

-626 RKLAERLVCTRS
+626 RKLAERLARIGS
-638 GLRVLYMSGYTD
+638 DLRVLYMSGYTD
-650 GSIINHG
+650 GSIVNHG
-657 ALDPGT
+657 ALEPGT
-663 AFIQKP
+663 AFLQKP
-669 FTPEALAQKLREVLD
+669 FTPEALAQKVRAVLD
-684 SPAASVLS
+684 SPSA
-692 T
+692 

>member
-1 VAVCGFP
+1 MTLASTIIVA
-8 PVPQLLGSRVTVDST
+8 L
-23 VLVAVATLGIIALG
+23 ATLGIIGLG
-37 LGGRTAE
+37 LGAGAVD
-44 RWLRGRGHEA
+44 RWLKGRAHEA
-54 ERLRRVYDALSCGI
+54 ERLRRFYDALSCGI
-68 IVQDAAGNVVHANQA
+68 IVQDATGKVVHANQA

-93 VLAGSPDADHRV
+93 VLAGSPGADHRV
-105 VHEDGSSAEGA
+105 VHEDGSSAEGN

-124 RSGLPVR
+124 QTGQPVR
-131 GVVHGVLTG
+131 GVVHGVFTG

-158 SGQLVEAIASIT
+158 SGELVEAVASIT

-179 TALLN
+179 TALRN

-199 IFAFDPAGKITSWS
+199 IFTFDPAGKVNTWN

-221 WRAPEVL
+221 WRASEVL
-228 GHMLPAIPPGQ
+228 GHLLPAIAPDQ
-239 QGEFRGHHRAVLEG
+239 LGEFREHHRAVLEG
-253 KSFIDLEAQW
+253 RSYVDLEVRW
-263 QRRDGK
+263 QRRDGS
-269 PVTLSLALA
+269 PLTLSLAIA
-278 PLYGGLS
+278 PLYEGLS
-285 EVRGVMVLA
+285 EVRGVITLA
-294 SDLTERTKLE
+294 ADLTERKRLE

-332 AIIGYT
+332 AIMGFT
-338 SLLLKAVPPGDPN
+338 SLLLQAVPPDDPK

-359 RAAARATELTQQL
+359 RAASRATELTQQL
-372 LAFSRRQILQPIL
+372 LAFSRRQMLKPTL
-385 IDLNAVLSDTM
+385 LDLNAVLSDTM

-404 EHIELAILPEVG
+404 EHIELGILPETG

-428 QVIINLAVNA
+428 QVLISLAVNA
-438 RDAMEKAGGKLTL
+438 RDAMEGGGKLTL
-451 ETRNVCLDRAYANQ
+451 ETRNVTLDQAYANQ
-465 HPGATEGEFV
+465 HPGATEGDFV
-475 MLAVTDTGLGM
+475 MLAVTDTGSGM
-486 NAATQ
+486 SPATQ
-491 GRIFEPF
+491 ARIFEPF

-525 IYVYSEPERGT
+525 IYVYSEPGRGT
-536 TFKIYLPRVMAP
+536 AFKIYLPRVMAP
-548 GPAEVPAPARPA
+548 APAEVPVPVRPA
-560 SVRGSETVL
+560 NVRGTETVL
-569 VVEDEDGVRSLTCR
+569 VVEDEGGVRSLICR
-583 VLRTYGYM
+583 VLQTYGYT

-604 AEQHPTP
+604 AEQHLAP

-626 RKLAERLVCTRS
+626 RKLAERLIRS
-638 GLRVLYMSGYTD
+638 QPDLRVLYMSGYTD

-657 ALDPGT
+657 ALEPGT

-669 FTPEALAQKLREVLD
+669 FTPEALTQKLREVLD
-684 SPAASVLS
+684 ASATSVPS

>member
-1 VAVCGFP
+1 MSLESTAIVA
-8 PVPQLLGSRVTVDST
+8 LVT
-23 VLVAVATLGIIALG
+23 LVIVGLAFGAGAV
-37 LGGRTAE
+37 E
-44 RWLRGRGHEA
+44 RWLRGRAHEA
-54 ERLRRVYDALSCGI
+54 ERLHRFYDALSCGI
-68 IVQDAAGNVVHANQA
+68 IVQDAGGRVVHANQA

-93 VLAGSPDADHRV
+93 VLANSPGSDHRI
-105 VHEDGSSAEGA
+105 VHEDGSSAEGH
-116 AHPLSRAR
+116 AHPLSQAR
-124 RSGLPVR
+124 RTGQPVR
-131 GVVHGVLTG
+131 GVVHGVAIG

-152 PVFDPA
+152 PIFDPA
-158 SGQLVEAIASIT
+158 SGQLVEAIASLT

-193 QASPLA
+193 EASPLA
-199 IFAFDPAGKITSWS
+199 IFALDPAGKVTSWN

-221 WRAPEVL
+221 WRTSEVL
-228 GHMLPAIPPGQ
+228 GHMLPAIMPDQ
-239 QGEFRGHHRAVLEG
+239 LAEFRQHHLAVLAG
-253 KSFIDLEAQW
+253 RSFIDLEMRW
-263 QRRDGK
+263 QRRDG
-269 PVTLSLALA
+269 TSLMLSLALA
-278 PLYGGLS
+278 PLYGGVS
-285 EVRGVMVLA
+285 EVRGVIALA
-294 SDLTERTKLE
+294 ADLTERKKLE
-304 SQLRQSQKMEAVG
+304 GQLRQSQKMDAVG

-338 SLLLKAVPPGDPN
+338 SLLLKAIPAEDPK

-359 RAAARATELTQQL
+359 RAAARATELTHQL
-372 LAFSRRQILQPIL
+372 LAFSRRQMLQPTL

-404 EHIELAILPEVG
+404 EHIELAILPDPG
-416 LGVVRA
+416 LGVVKA

-438 RDAMEKAGGKLTL
+438 RDAMEAGGKLTL
-451 ETRNVCLDRAYANQ
+451 ETRNVTLDRSYASE

-475 MLAVTDTGLGM
+475 MLAVTDTGSGM
-486 NAATQ
+486 DAATQ
-491 GRIFEPF
+491 ARIFEPF

-513 TVYGIIKQSGGT
+513 TVYGIVKQSGGT
-525 IYVYSEPERGT
+525 IYVYSEPGRGT
-536 TFKIYLPRVMAP
+536 TFKIYLPRVMAQ
-548 GPAEVPAPARPA
+548 GPTELPVPVRPA
-560 SVRGSETVL
+560 KVGGTETVL
-569 VVEDEDGVRSLTCR
+569 VVEDEAGVRSLTCR
-583 VLRTYGYM
+583 VLRTYGYA

-626 RKLAERLVCTRS
+626 RKLADRLIRTQPD
-638 GLRVLYMSGYTD
+638 LRVLYMSGYTD
-650 GSIINHG
+650 ASIVNHG

-669 FTPEALAQKLREVLD
+669 FTPEALAQKLRAVLD
-684 SPAASVLS
+684 SPAASVPR